1 MIMTKRALFLASCT
15 LAWATA
21 GAQVVPTETLGL
33 RDAVERLLGGGQKSI
48 EFLGDQGLRD
58 AFQKAGG
65 PPSRLVVKLAV
76 EADLTQGCKRFRLAV
91 RAPDVRVPKPGQ
103 DPESASPVVST
114 STFSA
119 CPAGVR
125 PPVGAPK

>member
-1 MIMTKRALFLASCT
+1 MNKRLFL
-15 LAWATA
+15 LAACALTWSTS

-33 RDAVERLLGGGQKSI
+33 RDAVERLLAGSQKSI
-48 EFLGDQGLRD
+48 EFLGDQNLRD

-76 EADLTQGCKRFRLAV
+76 EAELAQGCKRFRLAV
-91 RAPDVRVPKPGQ
+91 KAPDVKVPKPGQ
-103 DPESASPVVST
+103 NPEEASPVVSM

-125 PPVGAPK
+125 PPVGQKG